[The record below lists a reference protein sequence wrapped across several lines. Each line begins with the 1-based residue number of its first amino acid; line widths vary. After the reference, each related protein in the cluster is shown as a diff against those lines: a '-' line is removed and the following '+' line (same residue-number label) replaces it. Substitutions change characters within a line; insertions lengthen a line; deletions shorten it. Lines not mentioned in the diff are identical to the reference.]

1 MGDVLVRD
9 RKHQQRHQPVS
20 AAEAPSPIALFAYGS
35 LASVA
40 SAGRTLGRPVEHA
53 AVARLPGWRRRWS
66 QVRDNRITEKTFAH
80 AESGVVPPHCLG
92 LNLEPDS
99 TGNGP
104 NGVLLE
110 ISEEDLDRLV
120 AREIRYEVVDVTDAM
135 RTGDA
140 RGFAR
145 VVTFTAKPENFAP
158 TPPPGAVI
166 LAPYLR
172 AVEAAFGSIGSAELD
187 LFRETTG
194 APPVK
199 IIDAVLV
206 RDEIPAGNPRDW

>member
-1 MGDVLVRD
+1 MSTR
-9 RKHQQRHQPVS
+9 
-20 AAEAPSPIALFAYGS
+20 IALFAYGS
-35 LASVA
+35 LVSAA
-40 SAGRTLGRPVEHA
+40 SAERTLGHEVRHA

-66 QVRDNRITEKTFAH
+66 QVRDNRATEKTFAH
-80 AESGVVPPHCLG
+80 AESGAVPPHCLG
-92 LNLEPDS
+92 LNLEPDAA
-99 TGNGP
+99 GEGP

-110 ISEEDLDRLV
+110 VSEEELDRL
-120 AREIRYEVVDVTDAM
+120 ATREIRYDQVDVTDAM

-140 RGFAR
+140 ASFGR
-145 VVTFTAKPENFAP
+145 VVTFTAKPENFVP

-172 AVEAAFGSIGSAELD
+172 AVEGAFGSIGAAELD

-194 APPVK
+194 ALPVDV
-199 IIDAVLV
+199 IEAVLV